1 MRIFLVVLFVLLIS
15 DTITKP
21 RGMRR
26 CCRAMHCRCGEPKPT
41 TLDEIREQL
50 DNNKRKIEANGLKID
65 YNGRKIKDPRSVKR
79 TTHCCRSRHCRN
91 ASPGIRCEPST
102 RRPPTLDKI
111 RQKLDDNG
119 RKIDANG
126 RKINVIVNDITVMD
140 KDILK
145 NGRKIDAI
153 LENVSD
159 LKKNRSIDYYEDPY
173 ADDYEEYG
181 SGLSS
186 GNGPKDKSKLLSGKV
201 DTLLEKM
208 SDLKTTIDNAMEG
221 KMRDANQ
228 NEDNPSTNPRIKP
241 AKNLPHQE
249 NEEPGSSGSGS
260 GDKE

>member
-1 MRIFLVVLFVLLIS
+1 MKKGVTKIRSMKGMTSCCKAKWCKCGPKPCRL
-15 DTITKP
+15 KP
-21 RGMRR
+21 R
-26 CCRAMHCRCGEPKPT
+26 
-41 TLDEIREQL
+41 
-50 DNNKRKIEANGLKID
+50 
-65 YNGRKIKDPRSVKR
+65 
-79 TTHCCRSRHCRN
+79 
-91 ASPGIRCEPST
+91 IRCKPSS
-102 RRPPTLDKI
+102 RKPPTLDEI

-126 RKINVIVNDITVMD
+126 RKINNVIINDITVMH

-145 NGRKIDAI
+145 NERKIDAI

-159 LKKNRSIDYYEDPY
+159 LKKNKRIDYYEDPY
-173 ADDYEEYG
+173 AYEFEEYG

-228 NEDNPSTNPRIKP
+228 NEDNPSTKP

-249 NEEPGSSGSGS
+249 NEEPGFSGRCS